1 VPRDQYIYGFSS
13 TQSKVNV
20 LDYLAWVGSYYAGLE
35 HCRIQEIPHT
45 HLTQRLALR
54 TCRPSDMYESLPVGD
69 VKLPESTGL
78 QTLWRLLSSFI
89 ARRKPFLIRPRID
102 RRLFVWVLAVL
113 LLGIWLT
120 FEWLKVTPESY
131 MNYGIIID
139 AGSSGSRIYI
149 YSYQYLN
156 GTDRLPHISL
166 AEDPPPSII
175 RPLPLASMFVA
186 NKPNLETNSK
196 KWQLKIEPGIS
207 SFADHPQKVGIEHLK
222 PLLDFAD
229 TKLPHRKRRKISLHI
244 LATAGMRMIDSER
257 QSSILQH
264 ACDYVKSNYLY
275 RFDCDNLDV
284 ISGEME
290 GVYGWISV
298 NYLLHRFPTQKFLE
312 ISGATN
318 ETEESSK
325 TSYGFLDLGGG
336 STQIA
341 LETDAEGRDDIPR
354 ELLHEVILR
363 DGLGRPIS
371 YHNLY
376 VSTYL
381 GFGANTARRKHIDQM
396 LDLAAQTS
404 SLVEDPCLPR
414 DYNYQ
419 GHLIGTGD
427 VSGCIEKLRGYLNKS
442 ATCPVPP
449 CSFNG
454 VHQPNIDFGRRRFI
468 GVSEFWYTSNDIY
481 RLGGIYDYTNFKRTT
496 ESFCSTPWSLI
507 HHMFMSSRENN
518 MDSKSIV
525 DMSRL
530 ESQCFKAAW
539 MMTLLHEGYGFP
551 CNVTSPTGDVFLL
564 KTANELGDK
573 DVSWTLGALLMVS
586 TSNALGRSLLSLIK
600 WDMITLIAI
609 MACFLSLI
617 CKHRRDLCDWSAK
630 TRNENSR

>member
-1 VPRDQYIYGFSS
+1 M
-13 TQSKVNV
+13 T
-20 LDYLAWVGSYYAGLE
+20 
-35 HCRIQEIPHT
+35 
-45 HLTQRLALR
+45 
-54 TCRPSDMYESLPVGD
+54 
-69 VKLPESTGL
+69 
-78 QTLWRLLSSFI
+78 
-89 ARRKPFLIRPRID
+89 RRKPFLIRPHID
-102 RRLFVWVLAVL
+102 RRLFVWVIAVL
-113 LLGIWLT
+113 LVGIWLV

-131 MNYGIIID
+131 LNYGIIID

-166 AEDPPPSII
+166 AEDPPQSRT

-186 NKPNLETNSK
+186 NRPNSETNSK

-207 SFADHPQKVGIEHLK
+207 SFADHPQMVGIEHLR

-229 TKLPHRKRRKISLHI
+229 TKIPYRKRPKVSLHI
-244 LATAGMRMIDSER
+244 LATAGMRMVDPER
-257 QSSILQH
+257 QNSILRH

-275 RFDCDNLDV
+275 RFDCDNVGV

-312 ISGATN
+312 ISGATH
-318 ETEESSK
+318 ESEESSK

-341 LETDAEGRDDIPR
+341 LETDIEGRDDIPR
-354 ELLHEVILR
+354 ELLHEVVLR
-363 DGLGRPIS
+363 DGLGQPIS

-381 GFGANTARRKHIDQM
+381 GFGANAARRKHIDQM
-396 LDLAAQTS
+396 TKLAAQTS

-427 VSGCIEKLRGYLNKS
+427 VSGCIEKLQGYLNKS
-442 ATCPVPP
+442 ATCLVPP

-454 VHQPNIDFGRRRFI
+454 VHQPKIDFGRRRFI

-481 RLGGIYDYTNFKRTT
+481 RLGGIYDYTNFKQTT
-496 ESFCSTPWSLI
+496 ESFCNTSWPLI
-507 HHMFMSSRENN
+507 QQMFMSSREDKVGN
-518 MDSKSIV
+518 MSGV
-525 DMSRL
+525 DMFRL

-551 CNVTSPTGDVFLL
+551 FNVTSPTGDMFLL

-586 TSNALGRSLLSLIK
+586 TSNAFEGSLLTLIK
-600 WDMITLIAI
+600 WDMITFIAI
-609 MACFLSLI
+609 MACLLGLI
-617 CKHRRDLCDWSAK
+617 FKQNRDFRNGSAK
-630 TRNENSR
+630 ARNENPRREPAQ